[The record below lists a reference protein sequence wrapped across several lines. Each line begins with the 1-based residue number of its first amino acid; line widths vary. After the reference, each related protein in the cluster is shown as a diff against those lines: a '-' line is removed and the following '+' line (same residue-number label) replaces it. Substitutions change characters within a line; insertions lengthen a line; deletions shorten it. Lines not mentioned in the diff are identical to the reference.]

1 MQVCDILL
9 VDSESDIRIMK
20 ELQEFF
26 EVPVELRCFS
36 NLNDAIVSLKLKKPN
51 LILISSRFLLDS
63 GVEVIEQLSAAP
75 VVVLCEAD
83 NFSNI
88 FKGATSRAYFITRPF
103 EIEKIAEMVEEAY
116 TFWLYST
123 HLSL

>member
-1 MQVCDILL
+1 
-9 VDSESDIRIMK
+9 MK
-20 ELQEFF
+20 ELQAFF
-26 EVPVELRCFS
+26 EVPVEFRCFS
-36 NLNDAIVSLKLKKPN
+36 NLNSAKESIKLSKPD

-63 GVEVIEQLSAAP
+63 GVEVLKQLSAAP
-75 VVVLCEAD
+75 VIVLCEAD

-88 FKGATSRAYFITRPF
+88 FKGTSSRAYFITRPF